1 FVVFRS
7 RWRAGPG
14 GSTVSAPPACR
25 TARDG
30 CKPHD
35 ARRTQESSPRT
46 TGPLFRHRYI
56 AFGRI
61 RDKGFAPA
69 REDGGMDPDAGF
81 DAQLE
86 EAGVTFTDRDAALL
100 EAVDTYASIS
110 GAAEALGRSYSR
122 SQQRVVELE
131 GAFGPLVDRRRG
143 GDGGGGST
151 LTTAARRLLREFDRL
166 RVEFTGVAEAEETV
180 LEGRIVERDGELAT
194 IDTDAGSIRTVV
206 PAGASGVRVS
216 IRADAVTLHS
226 PGTDPATETSARNR
240 FSGTV
245 VDIETG

>member
-1 FVVFRS
+1 
-7 RWRAGPG
+7 
-14 GSTVSAPPACR
+14 
-25 TARDG
+25 
-30 CKPHD
+30 
-35 ARRTQESSPRT
+35 
-46 TGPLFRHRYI
+46 
-56 AFGRI
+56 
-61 RDKGFAPA
+61 
-69 REDGGMDPDAGF
+69 MDPDAGF

-194 IDTDAGSIRTVV
+194 IDTDAGSIRAVV

-245 VDIETG
+245 VDIETGAALARIAVDIGTDAELTALVTRTSVATLDLTPGETVVASFKATATRGFPTHRPADDDAERR